1 MKRYMVLALMMVSA
15 VALFANGTGE
25 LPARQDAVGDPIE
38 LSGTLEFVD
47 GHPVLDTGDATYLLG
62 APRARWYE
70 GELEAG
76 GTMTVEG
83 ILQAEPVGPTT
94 GLEVDGHVAVAAAT
108 YEGEDLAVA
117 DGPAG
122 SRGARFA
129 DDSTRRGAGPAQD
142 DARGR
147 GPQGSPRGRGR
158 DDAPQRTRRS

>member
-1 MKRYMVLALMMVSA
+1 MKRYTVLVLMMVSA
-15 VALFANGTGE
+15 AALFANGTGE
-25 LPARQDAVGDPIE
+25 FPARQSSVGDPIE

-83 ILQAEPVGPTT
+83 ILQTEPVGPTA
-94 GLEVDGHVAVAAAT
+94 GLDVDGHVAVAAAT
-108 YEGEDLAVA
+108 YEGEDLTVA
-117 DGPAG
+117 DGPMGA
-122 SRGARFA
+122 RGARFA
-129 DDSTRRGAGPAQD
+129 TDSDRRGGGPPQD

-147 GPQGSPRGRGR
+147 GPQGSPRGRDRG
-158 DDAPQRTRRS
+158 DAPQRARRS